1 MGIKSLVNI
10 IPRSE
15 ILNISPLDR
24 EQGKNIFFPL
34 FFNIF
39 IEVLANEINQEKEM
53 KAHRWEG
60 EKLPVFIFRQ
70 HDCLCRKA

>member
-15 ILNISPLDR
+15 ILNISPLGC

-53 KAHRWEG
+53 KAHR
-60 EKLPVFIFRQ
+60 
-70 HDCLCRKA
+70 